1 MKKRKLLVAIV
12 AGILAVS
19 MLLGLVLSVLPVAAH
34 AAKSSSEI
42 QTEIDALQ
50 EKQAEIQSQMEQL
63 QGEMAENQSETEDI
77 VKEKSNI
84 DRQIGLLYEKMENIN
99 QQIDAYNVLI
109 ADKQEE
115 LTAAE
120 IKLADLNEKNK
131 DRIRAMEEDGG
142 LSYWSVIFKANSFP
156 DLLDRL
162 NMIEEIAAADRR
174 RIKELSDA
182 AKEVSIAKETLAQEK
197 AGLEQSQIEL
207 AETQTEM
214 ETKRAEANVLL
225 AELVAEAQRLDNDLF
240 GYEAKTEELLAQLG
254 AAQAE
259 YDNAKYLEWL
269 ATSETTTAPT
279 TRPSY
284 NWDDDDE
291 EDEPTQPEED
301 DDYSGE
307 EDDDDDDDDDD
318 YVSYPSGEGWIIP
331 CNYTYMSS
339 AFGWREPPTE
349 GASTWHSGVDLA
361 GPEGTPIWACRSGVV
376 TRAGYSDYNGYFVEV
391 NHGDGFASVYLH
403 LTYYTVGVGEYV
415 SQGQTIGYMGSTGIS
430 TGPHLHLTI
439 YYDGVAV
446 NPADYIDFY

>member
-34 AAKSSSEI
+34 AAKTSSEI

-63 QGEMAENQSETEDI
+63 QGEMDENRSETENI

-84 DRQIGLLYEKMENIN
+84 DQQIGLLYAKMENIN

-120 IKLADLNEKNK
+120 IRLADLSEKNK

-142 LSYWSVIFKANSFP
+142 LSYWSVLFKANSFP

-182 AKEVSIAKETLAQEK
+182 AREVADVKETLAAEK

-207 AETQTEM
+207 AESQTELDA
-214 ETKRAEANVLL
+214 KRLEANELL
-225 AELVAEAQRLDNDLF
+225 AELVAEAQRLDNDMF
-240 GYEAKTEELLAQLG
+240 DYEAKTEELLAQLG

-269 ATSETTTAPT
+269 ATSETTTEPPT
-279 TRPSY
+279 KPGY
-284 NWDDDDE
+284 NWDDDE
-291 EDEPTQPEED
+291 EEEEEPTQPGED
-301 DDYSGE
+301 D
-307 EDDDDDDDDDD
+307 EDPGDDEGDDDD
-318 YVSYPSGEGWIIP
+318 YVTYPSGEGWIIP

-349 GASTWHSGVDLA
+349 GASTFHSGVDLA
-361 GPEGTPIWACRSGVV
+361 GPEGTPIWSCRSGVV
-376 TRAGYSDYNGYFVEV
+376 TRAGYNEYNGYFVEV
-391 NHGDGFASVYLH
+391 DHGDGFASVYLH
-403 LTYYTVGVGEYV
+403 MTHYTVDVGEYV
-415 SQGQTIGYMGSTGIS
+415 SQGETIGAMGSTGIS

-439 YYDGVAV
+439 YYYGSPV

>member
-174 RIKELSDA
+174 RIK
-182 AKEVSIAKETLAQEK
+182 
-197 AGLEQSQIEL
+197 
-207 AETQTEM
+207 
-214 ETKRAEANVLL
+214 
-225 AELVAEAQRLDNDLF
+225 
-240 GYEAKTEELLAQLG
+240 
-254 AAQAE
+254 
-259 YDNAKYLEWL
+259 
-269 ATSETTTAPT
+269 
-279 TRPSY
+279 
-284 NWDDDDE
+284 
-291 EDEPTQPEED
+291 
-301 DDYSGE
+301 
-307 EDDDDDDDDDD
+307 
-318 YVSYPSGEGWIIP
+318 
-331 CNYTYMSS
+331 
-339 AFGWREPPTE
+339 
-349 GASTWHSGVDLA
+349 
-361 GPEGTPIWACRSGVV
+361 
-376 TRAGYSDYNGYFVEV
+376 
-391 NHGDGFASVYLH
+391 
-403 LTYYTVGVGEYV
+403 
-415 SQGQTIGYMGSTGIS
+415 
-430 TGPHLHLTI
+430 
-439 YYDGVAV
+439 
-446 NPADYIDFY
+446 